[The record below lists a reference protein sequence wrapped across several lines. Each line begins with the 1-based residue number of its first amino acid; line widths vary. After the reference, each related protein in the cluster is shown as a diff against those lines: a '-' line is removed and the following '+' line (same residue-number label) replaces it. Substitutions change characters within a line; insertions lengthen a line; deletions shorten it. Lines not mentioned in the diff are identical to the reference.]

1 MAILTVFF
9 QKTTLFNFSFP
20 RAGMNV
26 SVTSGNDSTHFSQT
40 FYFCDDNLRTFTNP
54 NVLIAKVP
62 IRMNPNS
69 NLNRKLIVNICRL
82 IVSGVVA
89 GGHGAGD
96 RHQHALDLLHS
107 EGRRSLIINY

>member
-9 QKTTLFNFSFP
+9 QKTTLFNFRFP

-62 IRMNPNS
+62 IRDEPNLSFGMNLNS
-69 NLNRKLIVNICRL
+69 NLNCKFKKSSSPNP
-82 IVSGVVA
+82 SP
-89 GGHGAGD
+89 
-96 RHQHALDLLHS
+96 
-107 EGRRSLIINY
+107 